1 MIRVFAT
8 ALFMLASCAAPIE
21 RGGIDERVA
30 HWNSDVRR
38 FIHMHGSESELR
50 DWLARQS
57 IEYPTPV
64 QGPGFIAPLESIHE
78 PDHLCPTDIYL
89 VGEIKGAR
97 VLWYRVEAMKRS
109 DCEDPI
115 AT

>member
-1 MIRVFAT
+1 MIRTCAT
-8 ALFMLASCAAPIE
+8 ALFMLASCSAPTE
-21 RGGIDERVA
+21 RGDIDERA
-30 HWNSDVRR
+30 SHWNADVRR

-57 IEYPTPV
+57 IEYSTPA
-64 QGPGFIAPLESIHE
+64 QGTGFIALLESVHE
-78 PDHLCPTDIYL
+78 SDRLCPTDIYL

-115 AT
+115 TT